1 MPAACATALTAC
13 AWSPE
18 SMTVCTPSWCS
29 ACTAAAASGLMAS
42 ATAYSASGVRVSPL
56 PLPLPSPSARASR
69 LTLRPSAW
77 CACSAACHS
86 GADSGADS
94 EAGARPAARG
104 LIRHRRWPCTVART
118 PRPGTSCA
126 SGKSTLAAKPCAARP
141 LAMARATGWSLCA
154 ANACARA
161 CRAASSASSDS
172 GWDAASAG
180 WPRVSV
186 PVLSKATV
194 RSWRACSR
202 YTPPLMSTPSCAAR
216 ASALTTVAGVAITSA
231 QGQAM
236 TSSTS
241 AL

>member
-1 MPAACATALTAC
+1 
-13 AWSPE
+13 
-18 SMTVCTPSWCS
+18 
-29 ACTAAAASGLMAS
+29 
-42 ATAYSASGVRVSPL
+42 
-56 PLPLPSPSARASR
+56 
-69 LTLRPSAW
+69 
-77 CACSAACHS
+77 
-86 GADSGADS
+86 
-94 EAGARPAARG
+94 
-104 LIRHRRWPCTVART
+104 
-118 PRPGTSCA
+118 
-126 SGKSTLAAKPCAARP
+126 
-141 LAMARATGWSLCA
+141 MARATGWSLCA

-161 CRAASSASSDS
+161 CKAASSALSDS
-172 GWDAASAG
+172 GWHAASAG